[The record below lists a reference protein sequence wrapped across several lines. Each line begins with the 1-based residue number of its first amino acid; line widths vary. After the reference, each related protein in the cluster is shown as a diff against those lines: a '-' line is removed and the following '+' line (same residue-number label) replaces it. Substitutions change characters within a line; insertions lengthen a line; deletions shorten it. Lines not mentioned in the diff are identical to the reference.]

1 MYSSWDALGTKVPE
15 WRLGWGLLTWLNQRI
30 KYVFFLC
37 LKICC
42 DVVCWIPTRL
52 QLYRRLPTISLSLR
66 SVNMRFCKC
75 SSRHGLLK
83 TPCCVLT
90 RNCFV
95 FLCASNEAGRWM
107 SIYSRLHL
115 CGVCACIAQVSV
127 TIDSF
132 YNSNFIFPVQRYRF
146 GQRWGPI
153 CVVTLKVL

>member
-1 MYSSWDALGTKVPE
+1 M
-15 WRLGWGLLTWLNQRI
+15 
-30 KYVFFLC
+30 
-37 LKICC
+37 
-42 DVVCWIPTRL
+42 
-52 QLYRRLPTISLSLR
+52 YRRLPTISLSLR

-95 FLCASNEAGRWM
+95 FLCASNVTGRWM
-107 SIYSRLHL
+107 SMYSRLYW

-132 YNSNFIFPVQRYRF
+132 YNYFSNFIFSVRRYGFCQRR
-146 GQRWGPI
+146 GPI
-153 CVVTLKVL
+153 CVVTVKVLQPGPNILLSKFFPKPGLLQLIFIYTC